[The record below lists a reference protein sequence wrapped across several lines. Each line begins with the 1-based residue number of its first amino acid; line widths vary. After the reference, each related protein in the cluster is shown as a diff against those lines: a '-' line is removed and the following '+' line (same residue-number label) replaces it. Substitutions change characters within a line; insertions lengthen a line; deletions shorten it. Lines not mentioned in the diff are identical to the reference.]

1 MKFGLNN
8 RRNAVA
14 HTKSAKKRLKQNAK
28 RRLRNRFYMS
38 TLRSAVKKYRQ
49 ALEAG
54 EIAEA
59 EAMLPQVIR
68 TIDKTQSKGVIKK
81 NNASR
86 HISRLALALNA
97 AKQA

>member
-1 MKFGLNN
+1 MIN

-38 TLRSAVKKYRQ
+38 TLRTAVKKYRV
-49 ALEAG
+49 ALESG
-54 EIAEA
+54 EVAEA
-59 EAMLPQVIR
+59 EAMLPNVIR
-68 TIDKTQSKGVIKK
+68 TIDKIQTKGVIKK

-86 HISRLALALNA
+86 RVSRLTLALNA

>member
-1 MKFGLNN
+1 M
-8 RRNAVA
+8 A

-28 RRLRNRFYMS
+28 RRLRNRFYMG

>member
-1 MKFGLNN
+1 
-8 RRNAVA
+8 VA

-28 RRLRNRFYMS
+28 RRLRNRFYMG
-38 TLRSAVKKYRQ
+38 TLRSAVKKYRL

>member
-1 MKFGLNN
+1 M
-8 RRNAVA
+8 A